1 MVLLDGNVVNIK
13 LKKLSIPRIDRIFK
27 VTTYADVVMEEECGG
42 GEQCGG

>member
-27 VTTYADVVMEEECGG
+27 VTTYADVVMEECGG